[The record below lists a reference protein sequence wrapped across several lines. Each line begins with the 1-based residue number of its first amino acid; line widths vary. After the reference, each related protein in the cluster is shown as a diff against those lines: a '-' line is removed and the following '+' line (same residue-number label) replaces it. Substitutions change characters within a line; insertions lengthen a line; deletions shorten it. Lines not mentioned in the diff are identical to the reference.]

1 MANIDA
7 YEEQQDSSGVSIGQ
21 HYTLVK
27 RIAFHLRTRLPASIA
42 TDDLIQ
48 AGMEGLIHAQRAFE
62 PSRGIDFEMFA
73 KTRIRGAML
82 DEVRRISYSTRSA
95 ITIKRE
101 QDQAISAL
109 SKEYGRAPKS
119 AEVAEYLEKDI
130 ATYEKERL
138 IAEGVDIVSS
148 DAMPSGLEEASEL
161 DSGPDQALERDQMVT
176 QLADAIELLP
186 ERARMVLALYYQE
199 EMNLKEI
206 GAILDVSESR
216 VSQIISETAG
226 KLRNLMSE
234 RP

>member
-1 MANIDA
+1 MASIDA
-7 YEEQQDSSGVSIGQ
+7 YEEQRDASGVSIGQ

-27 RIAFHLRTRLPASIA
+27 RIAFHLRTRLPATIA

-48 AGMEGLIHAQRAFE
+48 AGMEGLIHAQRAFD

-95 ITIKRE
+95 ITLKRE

-119 AEVAEYLEKDI
+119 AEIANHLGKNI

-148 DAMPSGLEEASEL
+148 DAMPTNFEEASEL
-161 DSGPDQALERDQMVT
+161 EEGPDQSLEREQLVT
-176 QLADAIELLP
+176 ALAEAIELLP
-186 ERARMVLALYYQE
+186 ERARIVLALYYQE

-226 KLRNLMSE
+226 KLRGLMS
-234 RP
+234 

>member
-1 MANIDA
+1 MPDIDA
-7 YEEQQDSSGVSIGQ
+7 YEELDGESANSIGQ

-27 RIAFHLRTRLPASIA
+27 RIAYHLRTRLPANIA

-48 AGMEGLIHAQRAFE
+48 AGMEGLIHAHRAYE
-62 PSRGIDFEMFA
+62 PSRGIEFELFA

-101 QDQAISAL
+101 QDAANAELTRSL
-109 SKEYGRAPKS
+109 GRPPKGN
-119 AEVAEYLEKDI
+119 EVAEHLGKDV

-138 IAEGVDIVSS
+138 IAEGVDVVSTDS
-148 DAMPSGLEEASEL
+148 ITSHYEEATEAHR
-161 DSGPDQALERDQMVT
+161 GPDQELEKAQMIDQ
-176 QLADAIELLP
+176 LSASIEQLP
-186 ERARMVLALYYQE
+186 ERSQMVLALYYQE

-226 KLRNLMSE
+226 KLRTLMTS
-234 RP
+234 

>member
-1 MANIDA
+1 MANIEA
-7 YEEQQDSSGVSIGQ
+7 YEDQQDTSGVSIGQ

-27 RIAFHLRTRLPASIA
+27 RIAFHLRTRLPANIA

-62 PSRGIDFEMFA
+62 PSRGIEFEMFA

-101 QDQAISAL
+101 QDQAISTLA
-109 SKEYGRAPKS
+109 KEHGRAPKS
-119 AEVAEYLEKDI
+119 AEVAEYLGKDI

-138 IAEGVDIVSS
+138 IAEGVDMVSS
-148 DAMPSGLEEASEL
+148 DALPTNLEEASEL
-161 DSGPDQALERDQMVT
+161 EAGPDQSLERAQMVT
-176 QLADAIELLP
+176 QLAKAIELLP
-186 ERARMVLALYYQE
+186 ERARVVLALYYQE

-206 GAILDVSESR
+206 GAILEVSESR

-226 KLRNLMSE
+226 KLRNLMT
-234 RP
+234 

>member
-1 MANIDA
+1 MASIDA
-7 YEEQQDSSGVSIGQ
+7 YEEQRDASGVSIGQ

-27 RIAFHLRTRLPASIA
+27 RIAFHLRTRLPATIA

-95 ITIKRE
+95 ITLKRE

-119 AEVAEYLEKDI
+119 AEIANHLGKNI

-148 DAMPSGLEEASEL
+148 DAMPTNFEEPSELEE
-161 DSGPDQALERDQMVT
+161 GPDQSLEREQLVT
-176 QLADAIELLP
+176 ALAEAIELLP
-186 ERARMVLALYYQE
+186 ERARIVLALYYQE

-226 KLRNLMSE
+226 KLRGLMS
-234 RP
+234 